1 MEEKIYTTKEAA
13 DLLSVNLRAVQSR
26 CAKENIL
33 RRSNRYVITDEII
46 ERWKERYY
54 QDSDVKKI
62 RLNAKQTESNAIYTQ
77 DSASERNLHLHKELK
92 KVQLKI
98 ELMDKQIHNLYDS
111 NQSINKVLKLLNERI
126 DNIKPLDTDSFE

>member
-1 MEEKIYTTKEAA
+1 MEEKIYTTKVAA

-62 RLNAKQTESNAIYTQ
+62 RLNAKQTQANAIYTQ
-77 DSASERNLHLHKELK
+77 PDASVRNLHLLE
-92 KVQLKI
+92 QKI
-98 ELMDKQIHNLYDS
+98 ELMNKQIHKHNFFICL
-111 NQSINKVLKLLNERI
+111 I
-126 DNIKPLDTDSFE
+126 